1 MKMETRNVQTNA
13 NLLSLLG
20 IGEEF
25 RRLADPEGILSE
37 GQVAEFLHSAVEKGA
52 GTWRLTFAFENGE
65 QVCVTGS
72 VTKESLSFGTFYFP
86 DRDGR
91 RESFKLNPGKT
102 FVRSIGDLSGLP
114 SRLKRCLSVCSNAEP
129 AGPEDLRKLQRFF
142 LLEKN
147 AIFWN
152 VEGGEKDSGLRERF
166 TSFSVRFQYSGND
179 SLVKAVFTAVAPLS
193 EGRVVLTMDADVYGL
208 GAKKTAL
215 YRNVGMGRFFEA
227 DCVVRKEGVFRP
239 SLTAAFDIDARLP
252 VFYMEERNLR
262 KERDK
267 TPKEK
272 VPQRDE
278 YAEGKNGRNVKKDAG
293 KEIVR
298 HEQKEFNERA
308 ARNNNHPKL
317 K

>member
-1 MKMETRNVQTNA
+1 METKTVQTNA

-37 GQVAEFLHSAVEKGA
+37 GQVTEFQHSVIERGA
-52 GTWRLTFAFENGE
+52 GTWRLTLSFENGE
-65 QVCVTGS
+65 RVCVTGS
-72 VTKESLSFGTFYFP
+72 VTKESISFGTFYFP
-86 DRDGR
+86 DKDSRK
-91 RESFKLNPGKT
+91 ESYRLNPGKT
-102 FVRSIGDLSGLP
+102 FVRSVGDLSGLP
-114 SRLKRCLSVCSNAEP
+114 SRLKRCLSAFRDEEP
-129 AGPEDLRKLQRFF
+129 AGPEDLRKVQRFF

-147 AIFWN
+147 AIFWD
-152 VEGGEKDSGLRERF
+152 VEGGEKDGELRRRF

-179 SLVKAVFTAVAPLS
+179 SLVKAVFAAVAPLS
-193 EGRVVLTMDADVYGL
+193 EGKVVLTMDADVYGL
-208 GAKKTAL
+208 GAKKAAL

-227 DCVVRKEGVFRP
+227 DCVVRKDGVFRP

-272 VPQRDE
+272 TPQRDE
-278 YAEGKNGRNVKKDAG
+278 YTEKKNDRTVRKDTGR
-293 KEIVR
+293 ETVR
-298 HEQKEFNERA
+298 HEQKELNEQA
-308 ARNNNHPKL
+308 ARNSGHPKL